1 MVVLLNTPILN
12 YVPVLMLGT
21 RSRSLPGLD
30 KIILERAMYRNRRKL
45 VERVDLHKIGGLGNQ
60 HTAFIKSMV

>member
-30 KIILERAMYRNRRKL
+30 KIILERAMYRN
-45 VERVDLHKIGGLGNQ
+45 
-60 HTAFIKSMV
+60 